1 MICFDCVTIKRSR
14 QDVID
19 NVTLTIDA
27 GEAVAFVGESGAGKS
42 SLLLALASVL
52 PLHRGDITVDNLSV
66 RTNAAAVRGRVGYV
80 PACLSAWPA
89 MQATEFLQLFAIS
102 AGLCGKPLR
111 SAIDKALAL
120 AGMDSSGKQT
130 VDSLCSGQAKRLLIA
145 RALLH
150 DPPVLIFDDP
160 FSGLDYKERILVEQI
175 ISDAVIMNRIVVA
188 AVDNA
193 VVRFI
198 VDHPTKAT
206 LLLEQEELYVMEQ
219 DVVVIEIDNK
229 ADRNEVVAGLLV
241 LHWVDPRATDLVVLG
256 RDLQRPTSNG
266 VDHAVERLVNLP
278 NLFYAEL
285 PNLRLAPFGK
295 IKFADRRAGAK

>member
-193 VVRFI
+193 VVPRCFTQ
-198 VDHPTKAT
+198 VA
-206 LLLEQEELYVMEQ
+206 LLSKGRLVESGPAVPETFG
-219 DVVVIEIDNK
+219 
-229 ADRNEVVAGLLV
+229 AGDSERHWGYRIICPSHSETAVKLLRR
-241 LHWVDPRATDLVVLG
+241 LCESA
-256 RDLQRPTSNG
+256 
-266 VDHAVERLVNLP
+266 HAVDGDTLDCRHNPRQLPFSELVAVLV
-278 NLFYAEL
+278 
-285 PNLRLAPFGK
+285 
-295 IKFADRRAGAK
+295 RAGIAVESAGFYPHWTVQLLT